1 MAEAG
6 LAYYGAMIGVMVAM
20 AVVCFS
26 LRSKRPHGPS
36 TEAGT

>member
-6 LAYYGAMIGVMVAM
+6 LAYYGAMIGVMIAM
-20 AVVCFS
+20 TVVCFS

-36 TEAGT
+36 AEAGT

>member
-6 LAYYGAMIGVMVAM
+6 LAYYGAMIGVMIAM
-20 AVVCFS
+20 AVVCFG

-36 TEAGT
+36 AEAGT

>member
-6 LAYYGAMIGVMVAM
+6 LVYYGDMIGVMIAM

-26 LRSKRPHGPS
+26 LRAKRPHGP
-36 TEAGT
+36 TAEAGS